1 LPGRFSAA
9 GRTSAAQVWSLGS
22 AEPGGSV
29 EKWPAAAATVVLEVE
44 VEVVLVVD
52 DVVVVACVV
61 LVVDDVVVV
70 GRDVLVGCAVVDET
84 GRPAATLNVAAPLFH
99 CRNVPQPTLKTPTF
113 TVCTPSASAAGI
125 VQLAL

>member
-9 GRTSAAQVWSLGS
+9 VRTSDAQVWSLGS

-29 EKWPAAAATVVLEVE
+29 EKWPAAATTVVLV

-70 GRDVLVGCAVVDET
+70 GRDVVVRCVVVDEA
-84 GRPAATLNVAAPLFH
+84 GRPATTLNVAAPLFH
-99 CRNVPQPTLKTPTF
+99 CRNVPQPTLKIPTF
-113 TVCTPSASAAGI
+113 TVCAPSVSAEGM
-125 VQLAL
+125 VQFAL